1 MIFKNCFEPFVPFCG
16 LNLCKE
22 FFRGPTH
29 DCLTNSTTR
38 NVINMRN
45 RWAVILAGGDG
56 TRLQSMTRAITG
68 DSRPKQFV
76 PVIGGATLLNQTR
89 RRVALS
95 VTPAQTFVIVT
106 EKHRRFYDSLAHELE
121 PGLLLEQPANKGTAP
136 AILYAL
142 LRIATRSPQAI
153 VALFPSD
160 HFFTDDEEF
169 MSHVDT
175 AFDAAQVRPETV
187 TLLGITPTSAEREY
201 GWIEPQRS
209 VLGNAPRSITRVR
222 RFWEKPSATL
232 ATSLLERG
240 CLWNSFVMA
249 GRVDALLRMTRAA
262 LPELYASFAAIAPT
276 FETTRERKA
285 LANLYSSIID
295 SNFSHGV
302 LAARPQ
308 DLAVMRVGDV
318 GWSDLGD
325 PARVLSTLARIGV
338 QSEMAVSA
346 S

>member
-1 MIFKNCFEPFVPFCG
+1 
-16 LNLCKE
+16 
-22 FFRGPTH
+22 
-29 DCLTNSTTR
+29 
-38 NVINMRN
+38 MRD

-68 DSRPKQFV
+68 DNRPKQFV
-76 PVIGGATLLNQTR
+76 PVIGGTTLLDQTR

-95 VTPAQTFVIVT
+95 VAPAQTFVVVT
-106 EKHRRFYDSLAHELE
+106 QKHQHFYESLGHELS
-121 PGLLLEQPANKGTAP
+121 PTLLIEQPENKGTAP

-142 LRIATRSPQAI
+142 LRVATRSPQAI

-175 AFDAAQVRPETV
+175 AFDAAVVRPETV
-187 TLLGITPTSAEREY
+187 KLLGITPNSAEREY

-209 VLGNAPRSITRVR
+209 VLGSAARSITRVR

-240 CLWNSFVMA
+240 CLWNSFVMV
-249 GRVDALLRMTRAA
+249 GRVDALLKVTQAA
-262 LPELYASFAAIAPT
+262 LPELYASFAALSQT
-276 FETTRERKA
+276 FETARERKA
-285 LANLYSSIID
+285 VAELYSTTSGT
-295 SNFSHGV
+295 NFSHEV

-318 GWSDLGD
+318 GWSDLGE
-325 PARVLSTLARIGV
+325 PSRVLATLAHLGV
-338 QSEMAVSA
+338 QSELAMSA